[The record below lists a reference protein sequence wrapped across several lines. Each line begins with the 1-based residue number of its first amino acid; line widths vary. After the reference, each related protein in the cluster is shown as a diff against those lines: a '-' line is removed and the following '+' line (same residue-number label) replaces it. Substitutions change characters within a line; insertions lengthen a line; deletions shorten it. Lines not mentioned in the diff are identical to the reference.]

1 MDTKFKY
8 EFDSKTNI
16 LHKIYFGPINMEE
29 IESSWKYAFNNN
41 LIPKDV
47 KGFILDYRK
56 ANFEIQIEKHTE
68 ISNFYKNH
76 IEVFGGLKIAIIT
89 ESPRDIVIPV
99 MVNTK
104 DEGYSSR
111 PFTTV
116 EAAIAWISR
125 ES

>member
-1 MDTKFKY
+1 MGAKFEY

-16 LHKIYFGPINMEE
+16 LHKTYYGSISMEE
-29 IESSWKYAFNNN
+29 IESSWKYAFNNG

-47 KGFILDYRK
+47 KGFILDYRN
-56 ANFEIQIEKHTE
+56 ANFDINIEKHIE
-68 ISNFYKNH
+68 ISDFYKKF
-76 IEVFGGLKIAIIT
+76 IEIFGGLKIAIIT
-89 ESPRDIVIPV
+89 ENPKDIVIPV

-111 PFTTV
+111 PFSTV
-116 EAAIAWISR
+116 EAAIVWILR